1 MHKHWV
7 IYVFWLKNIK
17 NKMNAKELSFDEIKV
32 GDTDSFS
39 RTWTEEDVTTF
50 ANLSGDMN
58 PLHMDNSYAEETQF
72 KQRLVHG
79 MLLGSLCSRFVGMYI
94 PGKKCLYLNQTLSFK
109 KPVFIGDTVEVM
121 GTVTS
126 KSEMTKVLF
135 IFIVIKKGDEIVMNG
150 EAKVQ
155 VI

>member
-1 MHKHWV
+1 MS
-7 IYVFWLKNIK
+7 WLKIIK
-17 NKMNAKELSFDEIKV
+17 NKMKAKELSFDEIKV

-39 RTWTEEDVTTF
+39 RTWTEEDIIAF
-50 ANLSGDMN
+50 AKLSGDHN
-58 PLHMDNSYAEETQF
+58 PLHTDDSYAKGTQF
-72 KQRLVHG
+72 GQRLVHG

-94 PGKKCLYLNQTLSFK
+94 PGKNCLYLNQTLSFK
-109 KPVFIGDTVEVM
+109 KPVFIGDAVEVV

-126 KSEMTKVLF
+126 KSESTKILS
-135 IFIVIKKGDEIVMNG
+135 ISIIIKKGEEVVVEG

>member
-1 MHKHWV
+1 MK
-7 IYVFWLKNIK
+7 
-17 NKMNAKELSFDEIKV
+17 AKVLSFDEIKV
-32 GDTDSFS
+32 GDSASFP
-39 RTWTEEDVTTF
+39 RVFTEEEVVKF
-50 ANLSGDMN
+50 SELSGDMN
-58 PLHMDNSYAEETQF
+58 PLHTDISYAKGTQF
-72 KQRLVHG
+72 GQRLVHG

-109 KPVFIGDTVEVM
+109 KPVFIGDTVEVT

-126 KSEMTKVLF
+126 KSELTKVLF
-135 IFIVIKKGDEIVMNG
+135 IFIVIKKGEEIVMNG